1 MADNQFFL
9 HYQPKVTCDTNE
21 ITGFEA
27 LIRWQHPEYGFISPG
42 DFIPVIDDSSLIN
55 DVGEWVITEVVRQLV
70 EWRKQGYRLLPVAV
84 NISGNHLHSPS
95 LVPFINRITDTHN
108 IAGSLIEVEIT
119 EGVLTGNTEQS
130 IAALK
135 ALKST
140 HIKLAID
147 DFGTGYSSLSYLKK
161 FPVNVLKIDRTFIIE
176 CASNSADAAICK
188 TIITLAKSL
197 GLQIVA
203 EGVETAEQLR
213 FLKQHDCDL
222 HQGYYFS
229 RPVAA
234 EFIPA
239 LLQQSEFA

>member
-1 MADNQFFL
+1 M
-9 HYQPKVTCDTNE
+9 
-21 ITGFEA
+21 
-27 LIRWQHPEYGFISPG
+27 
-42 DFIPVIDDSSLIN
+42 
-55 DVGEWVITEVVRQLV
+55 VRQLV

-135 ALKST
+135 ALKSR

-161 FPVNVLKIDRTFIIE
+161 FPVNVLKIDRAFIIE

-222 HQGYYFS
+222 YQGYYFS